1 MSAPEFQGWPK
12 MARLRRDMTVT
23 EKIDG
28 TNSAVGILEDG
39 TVYAQSRTRII
50 TPGDDN
56 FGFAYWVEQNANTL
70 REDFGVGLHFGEW
83 CGAGIQRKYGLTD
96 RHFVSFAY
104 WETGRPYLTPNVHTV
119 PVLFQ
124 GTFSDTNVDGVLE
137 SLRRGGSHFAKGFM
151 KPEGIIVVHDASRT
165 KFKVTLENDGVP
177 KGHVQG
183 KA

>member
-1 MSAPEFQGWPK
+1 MEFQGFPK

-28 TNSAVGILEDG
+28 TNAAVGVLEDG

-50 TPGDDN
+50 TPDADN
-56 FGFAYWVEQNANTL
+56 FGFATWVQANEDTL

-83 CGAGIQRKYGLTD
+83 CGAGIQRKYGLPD
-96 RHFVSFAY
+96 KHFVSFAY

-124 GTFSDTNVDGVLE
+124 GSFSDANVDAVLE
-137 SLRRGGSHFAKGFM
+137 DLRSNGSRFAKGFM
-151 KPEGIIVVHDASRT
+151 DPEGIIVTHEASRV
-165 KFKVTLENDGVP
+165 KFKVTLKNDEIP
-177 KGHVQG
+177 KG
-183 KA
+183 KI